1 MWGPRTSCPKYPL
14 CLTQRSHDQSVIAHN
29 LELNTKV
36 YIHYSTKFKSYNNR
50 VTRAIVLHKLPHRA
64 EGSFKQWNSNMRR
77 CRGIVESSRGRGAI
91 ELGRERGFG
100 DVGCS
105 GDGVTKSLPS
115 FGSRNGGETLRA
127 AIIHYKAI
135 SPSYS
140 GSRLRLYLCVC
151 MRLS

>member
-1 MWGPRTSCPKYPL
+1 MTTRVF
-14 CLTQRSHDQSVIAHN
+14 HD
-29 LELNTKV
+29 LLD
-36 YIHYSTKFKSYNNR
+36 
-50 VTRAIVLHKLPHRA
+50 
-64 EGSFKQWNSNMRR
+64 

-105 GDGVTKSLPS
+105 GDGMTKGLPS

-140 GSRLRLYLCVC
+140 GSRLRTCLNASQGPAYKGVQTLG
-151 MRLS
+151 LQEEI

>member
-1 MWGPRTSCPKYPL
+1 MDTAPRLPG
-14 CLTQRSHDQSVIAHN
+14 I
-29 LELNTKV
+29 
-36 YIHYSTKFKSYNNR
+36 R
-50 VTRAIVLHKLPHRA
+50 VVL
-64 EGSFKQWNSNMRR
+64 

-115 FGSRNGGETLRA
+115 FGSRNGGETLHA
-127 AIIHYKAI
+127 AIIHYKAT

-140 GSRLRLYLCVC
+140 GSYVCVRLDSLACPKASQGAAYKGVQTLG
-151 MRLS
+151 LQEKT